1 MKLVLLVLHVP
12 ILVLNVLLLLITVHL
27 VLLLLTEF
35 LKPTVPV
42 LMDIMIIARI
52 AHLVIT
58 LVPPV

>member
-1 MKLVLLVLHVP
+1 VP